1 MQTNSLVLASGN
13 AGKIKELQAL
23 LPNFTL
29 IPQTQFNVMEVE
41 ETGTTFVENAILKA
55 RNAAKISNLP
65 AIADDSGLVI
75 AALNDA
81 PAIYSARYAGEKA
94 TDSENIVKV
103 LRELEDVPIEKR
115 HAYFFCVLVL
125 IRHAH
130 DPCPIIAQGR
140 WDGVILERP
149 KGEKG
154 FGYDPIFG
162 VPSHNNC
169 SAAELPF
176 EIKNSLSHRGKAL
189 TQLKREIAAFHHNF
203 FSKSDGLNPVQ
214 D

>member
-1 MQTNSLVLASGN
+1 MTQTNSLVLASGN

-23 LPNFTL
+23 LPAYSL
-29 IPQTQFNVMEVE
+29 IPQTQFNVSEIE

-55 RNAAKISNLP
+55 RHAARISKLP
-65 AIADDSGLVI
+65 AIADDSGLVV

-81 PAIYSARYAGEKA
+81 PGIYSARYAGQGA
-94 TDSENIVKV
+94 SDAENIAK
-103 LRELEDVPIEKR
+103 LLHELDGVPLEKR

-125 IRHAH
+125 MRHAE

-140 WDGVILERP
+140 WDGYILEQP
-149 KGEKG
+149 QGEHG

-162 VPSHNNC
+162 VPTHHC
-169 SAAELPF
+169 SSAELTF

-189 TQLKREIAAFHHNF
+189 MQLKRELE
-203 FSKSDGLNPVQ
+203 SDHATI
-214 D
+214 